1 MPRIVLAVLRN
12 SVLRVQVFA
21 CPVLNCWPPP
31 PPVDIK
37 VALQDALHGYCRYN
51 VFLCHSICSVTYSCL
66 TALVSNA
73 PGDDEER
80 YLCQMNGI
88 HASHAPPHAP
98 LQVKCNCTLAALYA
112 LEIVRASYAKV
123 NQFVIS

>member
-51 VFLCHSICSVTYSCL
+51 VFLCYSICSVTYSCL

-80 YLCQMNGI
+80 YLCQMAFM
-88 HASHAPPHAP
+88 HLMPLLTPHCRSSATAP
-98 LQVKCNCTLAALYA
+98 LLRSMPWRLCAP
-112 LEIVRASYAKV
+112 RMPR
-123 NQFVIS
+123 